1 MQKGE
6 RPLAVNRMR
15 TIEEFELRAIPQAE
29 LVVQPAD
36 LRIFPGDPLVRS
48 DAVVVADAQPYAKLF
63 DTGTMEL
70 RLTDDEVMGIGA
82 RMSAY
87 SGAFAEAG
95 PLAFVATTLTNEAF
109 AKRFLN
115 VSSVQRPAKLFRT
128 LEQAK
133 AWLATLPK

>member
-1 MQKGE
+1 MPIAWKILADE
-6 RPLAVNRMR
+6 RLVSA
-15 TIEEFELRAIPQAE
+15 RADGPVTLQDIIGY
-29 LVVQPAD
+29 L
-36 LRIFPGDPLVRS
+36 
-48 DAVVVADAQPYAKLF
+48 DAVIVADAQAYAKLF

-70 RLTDDEVMGIGA
+70 RLTDDEVMAIGA

-95 PLAFVATTLTNEAF
+95 PLAFVATTLINEAF

-128 LEQAK
+128 VEQAK